1 MSSSVTLFAM
11 DRREYKV
18 QITVN
23 NRSIHKVV
31 IDPHYEVRHR
41 ESVDDHT
48 ILALV
53 KQLDGRKFLP
63 VKQQEQFEYFVEDKM
78 MLNKKLYKLVWLLH
92 DDEIFIGVVNC
103 YRRD

>member
-1 MSSSVTLFAM
+1 V

-18 QITVN
+18 HLRVN

-31 IDPHYEVRHR
+31 IDPHYELRHS
-41 ESVDDHT
+41 ESIDDQT

-53 KQLDGRKFLP
+53 KQLDGRIFLP
-63 VKQQEQFEYFVEDKM
+63 IKRQGEFEYFVEDKM
-78 MLNKKLYKLVWLLH
+78 KLKKKLYKLVWLLH
-92 DDEIFIGVVNC
+92 DDEVFIGVVNC